1 VILTFGETMASLRS
15 EQPLRLGGSLRLSVA
30 GAESNV
36 AIGLARL
43 GHRVRWAGRV
53 GADELGALIVRTLRA
68 EGVDTGAVGTDPER
82 GTGLL
87 IFEERVGTVVRV
99 TYRRAGSAGGAISAA
114 DVLPALRD
122 DVAWV
127 HATGITAALSP
138 AGLDC
143 VTEVLTRARA
153 AGAGTSLDIN
163 YRSQLWDAEQARAA
177 LVPLARLADV
187 VLGSAEELTLAV
199 PAHAA
204 GGGAAGGG
212 AAGDGAAGA
221 AGVTDVAGVAGRLLA
236 GGATEVVV
244 KRGAAGAEVLTA
256 GGQVREPA
264 RRVPVVDVIGA
275 GDAFTAGYLSARLDG
290 ADLAGRLRR
299 AVTAGAFAVAQRGD
313 WEGLPTRAELGLLDG
328 DQQEARR

>member
-1 VILTFGETMASLRS
+1 MSVILTFGETMAALRS
-15 EQPLRLGGSLRLSVA
+15 AQPLRLGGSLQLSVA

-43 GHRVRWAGRV
+43 GHPVRWAGRV

-68 EGVDTGAVGTDPER
+68 EGVDTGAIRTDPER

-99 TYRRAGSAGGAISAA
+99 TYRRAGSAGGAISVA
-114 DVLPALRD
+114 DVLPALRE

-127 HATGITAALSP
+127 HATGITAALSA
-138 AGLDC
+138 AGRDC

-163 YRSQLWDAEQARAA
+163 YRSQLWDAGQARA
-177 LVPLARLADV
+177 VLARLAPLADV
-187 VLGSAEELTLAV
+187 VLGSAAELALTV
-199 PAHAA
+199 PDP
-204 GGGAAGGG
+204 
-212 AAGDGAAGA
+212 AAGDSRQAGPAGLPEIAGLLLAGGAQEVVVRQGAAGA
-221 AGVTDVAGVAGRLLA
+221 A
-236 GGATEVVV
+236 
-244 KRGAAGAEVLTA
+244 VLTRD
-256 GGQVREPA
+256 GRVHEPA

-275 GDAFTAGYLSARLDG
+275 GDGFTAGYLSARLDG
-290 ADLAGRLRR
+290 ADIAGRLRR

-313 WEGLPTRAELGLLDG
+313 WEGLPTRGELTLLDG
-328 DQQEARR
+328 DQQEAQR

>member
-1 VILTFGETMASLRS
+1 VSVILTFGETMAALRS

-43 GHRVRWAGRV
+43 GHPVRWAGRV

-68 EGVDTGAVGTDPER
+68 EGVDTGAVRTDPER

-99 TYRRAGSAGGAISAA
+99 TYRRAGSAGGAMSAA

-127 HATGITAALSP
+127 HATGITAALSA
-138 AGLDC
+138 AGRDC

-163 YRSQLWDAEQARAA
+163 YRSQLWDAGQARSA

-187 VLGSAEELTLAV
+187 VLGSADELALAV
-199 PAHAA
+199 PAAVDGGPRGGPA
-204 GGGAAGGG
+204 GLAEIAGL
-212 AAGDGAAGA
+212 
-221 AGVTDVAGVAGRLLA
+221 LLA
-236 GGATEVVV
+236 GGAREVVV
-244 KRGAAGAEVLTA
+244 
-256 GGQVREPA
+256 
-264 RRVPVVDVIGA
+264 GA

-299 AVTAGAFAVAQRGD
+299 GVTAGAFAVAQRGD
-313 WEGLPTRAELGLLDG
+313 WEGLPSRDELALLDG

>member
-1 VILTFGETMASLRS
+1 MSVILTFGETMAALRS

-43 GHRVRWAGRV
+43 GHPVRWAGRV

-68 EGVDTGAVGTDPER
+68 EGVDTGAVRTDPER

-99 TYRRAGSAGGAISAA
+99 TYRRAGSAGGAMSAA

-127 HATGITAALSP
+127 HATGITAALSA
-138 AGLDC
+138 AGRDC

-163 YRSQLWDAEQARAA
+163 YRSQLWDAGQARAA

-187 VLGSAEELTLAV
+187 VLGSADELALAV
-199 PAHAA
+199 PAAVDGGPRGGPA
-204 GGGAAGGG
+204 GLAEIAGL
-212 AAGDGAAGA
+212 
-221 AGVTDVAGVAGRLLA
+221 LLA
-236 GGATEVVV
+236 GGAREVVV
-244 KRGAAGAEVLTA
+244 KQGAGGAEVLTA
-256 GGQVREPA
+256 AGRVHEPA
-264 RRVPVVDVIGA
+264 RPVPVVDVIGA

-299 AVTAGAFAVAQRGD
+299 GVTAGAFAVAQRGD
-313 WEGLPTRAELGLLDG
+313 WEGLPSRDELALLDG

>member
-1 VILTFGETMASLRS
+1 MTVILTFGETMAALRS

-30 GAESNV
+30 GSESNV

-53 GADELGALIVRTLRA
+53 GADELGALIIRTLRA
-68 EGVDTGAVGTDPER
+68 EGVDTGTAGTDPER

-114 DVLPALRD
+114 DVLPALRA
-122 DVAWV
+122 DVGWV
-127 HATGITAALSP
+127 HATGITAALAP
-138 AGLDC
+138 GGLDC
-143 VTEVLTRARA
+143 VTEVLSRARA

-163 YRSQLWDAEQARAA
+163 YRSQLWDPGQARAA

-187 VLGSAEELTLAV
+187 VLGSATELALAV
-199 PAHAA
+199 PEQ
-204 GGGAAGGG
+204 
-212 AAGDGAAGA
+212 AAGDDI
-221 AGVTDVAGVAGRLLA
+221 TGVAGRLLA
-236 GGATEVVV
+236 GGAGEVVV
-244 KRGAAGAEVLTA
+244 RRGAAGAEVLTA
-256 GGQVREPA
+256 GARVREPA
-264 RRVPVVDVIGA
+264 RQVPVVDVVGA

>member
-1 VILTFGETMASLRS
+1 VSVILTFGETMAALRS
-15 EQPLRLGGSLRLSVA
+15 EQPLRLGGTLHLSVA

-43 GHRVRWAGRV
+43 GHPVRWAGRV
-53 GADELGALIVRTLRA
+53 GADELGELIVRTLRA
-68 EGVDTGAVGTDPER
+68 EGVDTGAVGIDPER

-87 IFEERVGTVVRV
+87 IFEQRVGTVVRV

-122 DVAWV
+122 DVGWV

-143 VTEVLTRARA
+143 VTEVLSRARA

-163 YRSQLWDAEQARAA
+163 YRSQLWDTGQARAA

-187 VLGSAEELTLAV
+187 VLGSADELELAV
-199 PAHAA
+199 PEPAPGDADIAA
-204 GGGAAGGG
+204 V
-212 AAGDGAAGA
+212 AGA
-221 AGVTDVAGVAGRLLA
+221 LLA
-236 GGATEVVV
+236 GGAREVVV
-244 KRGAAGAEVLTA
+244 KRGAAGAEVLT
-256 GGQVREPA
+256 GSERVHEPA
-264 RRVPVVDVIGA
+264 RPVPVADVIGA

-313 WEGLPTRAELGLLDG
+313 WEGLPTRAELPLLDG

>member
-1 VILTFGETMASLRS
+1 MSVILTFGETMAALRS

-43 GHRVRWAGRV
+43 GHPVRWAGRV

-68 EGVDTGAVGTDPER
+68 EGVDTGAIAADPER

-114 DVLPALRD
+114 DVLPALRE

-127 HATGITAALSP
+127 HATGITAALSA
-138 AGLDC
+138 AGRDC

-153 AGAGTSLDIN
+153 AGAGTSLDVN
-163 YRSQLWDAEQARAA
+163 YRSQLWDAGQARAVLA
-177 LVPLARLADV
+177 SLARLADV
-187 VLGSAEELTLAV
+187 VLGSAAELALTV
-199 PAHAA
+199 PDP
-204 GGGAAGGG
+204 
-212 AAGDGAAGA
+212 AAGDSGQPGPASLPEIAGL
-221 AGVTDVAGVAGRLLA
+221 LLA
-236 GGATEVVV
+236 GGAQEVVV
-244 KRGAAGAEVLTA
+244 KQGAAGAEVLTRD
-256 GGQVREPA
+256 GRVHEPA

-275 GDAFTAGYLSARLDG
+275 GDGFTAGYLSARLDG
-290 ADLAGRLRR
+290 ADIAGRLRR

-313 WEGLPTRAELGLLDG
+313 WEGLPTRDELTLLDG
-328 DQQEARR
+328 DQQEAHR

>member
-1 VILTFGETMASLRS
+1 VSVILTFGETMAALRS

-43 GHRVRWAGRV
+43 GHPVRWAGRV

-68 EGVDTGAVGTDPER
+68 EGVDTGAVRTDPER

-99 TYRRAGSAGGAISAA
+99 TYRRAGSAGGAMSAA

-127 HATGITAALSP
+127 HATGITAALSA
-138 AGLDC
+138 AGRDC

-163 YRSQLWDAEQARAA
+163 YRSQLWDAGQARAA

-187 VLGSAEELTLAV
+187 VLGSADELALAV
-199 PAHAA
+199 PAAVDGGPRGGPA
-204 GGGAAGGG
+204 GLAEIAGL
-212 AAGDGAAGA
+212 
-221 AGVTDVAGVAGRLLA
+221 LLA
-236 GGATEVVV
+236 GGAREVVV
-244 KRGAAGAEVLTA
+244 KQGAGGAEVLTA
-256 GGQVREPA
+256 AGRVHEPA
-264 RRVPVVDVIGA
+264 RPVPVVDVIGA

-299 AVTAGAFAVAQRGD
+299 GVTAGAFAVAQRGD
-313 WEGLPTRAELGLLDG
+313 WEGLPSRDELALLDG

>member
-1 VILTFGETMASLRS
+1 VSVILTFGETMAALRS

-43 GHRVRWAGRV
+43 GHPVRWAGRV

-68 EGVDTGAVGTDPER
+68 EGVDTGAIRTDPER

-114 DVLPALRD
+114 DVLPALRE

-127 HATGITAALSP
+127 HATGITAALSA
-138 AGLDC
+138 AGRDC
-143 VTEVLTRARA
+143 VTEVLSRARA

-163 YRSQLWDAEQARAA
+163 YRSQLWDAGQARAA
-177 LVPLARLADV
+177 LAPLAPLADV
-187 VLGSAEELTLAV
+187 VLGSAAELALMV
-199 PAHAA
+199 P
-204 GGGAAGGG
+204 
-212 AAGDGAAGA
+212 DPAAGA
-221 AGVTDVAGVAGRLLA
+221 GRTPGPAGVAEVAGLLLA
-236 GGATEVVV
+236 GGVQEVVV
-244 KRGAAGAEVLTA
+244 KQGAAGAEVLTR
-256 GGQVREPA
+256 GGRLHEPA

-275 GDAFTAGYLSARLDG
+275 GDGFTAGYLSARLDG
-290 ADLAGRLRR
+290 ADIAGRLRR

-313 WEGLPTRAELGLLDG
+313 WEGLPSRDELTLLDG

>member
-1 VILTFGETMASLRS
+1 VSVILTFGETMAALRS
-15 EQPLRLGGSLRLSVA
+15 EQPLRLGGTLRLSVA

-43 GHRVRWAGRV
+43 GHPVRWAGRT

-68 EGVDTGAVGTDPER
+68 EGVDTAAVTTDPKR

-87 IFEERVGTVVRV
+87 IFEQRVGTVVRV
-99 TYRRAGSAGGAISAA
+99 TYRRSGSAGGAISAA

-163 YRSQLWDAEQARAA
+163 YRSALWDTGQARAA

-187 VLGSAEELTLAV
+187 LLGSAAELELAV
-199 PAHAA
+199 PDPVPGADVAA
-204 GGGAAGGG
+204 V
-212 AAGDGAAGA
+212 AGA
-221 AGVTDVAGVAGRLLA
+221 LLA
-236 GGATEVVV
+236 GGPQEVVV
-244 KRGAAGAEVLTA
+244 KQGAAGAEVLTS
-256 GGQVREPA
+256 GERVHEPA
-264 RRVPVVDVIGA
+264 RPVPVADVIGA

-290 ADLAGRLRR
+290 ADLPGRLRR

-313 WEGLPTRAELGLLDG
+313 WEGLPTRAELALLDG
-328 DQQEARR
+328 DQQDARR

>member
-1 VILTFGETMASLRS
+1 MSVILTFGETMAALRS
-15 EQPLRLGGSLRLSVA
+15 EQPLRLGGTLRLSVA

-43 GHRVRWAGRV
+43 GHPVRWAGRV

-68 EGVDTGAVGTDPER
+68 ESVDTGAVRTDPER

-87 IFEERVGTVVRV
+87 IFEQRVGTVVRV
-99 TYRRAGSAGGAISAA
+99 SYRRAGSAGGAISTA

-122 DVAWV
+122 DVSWV

-143 VTEVLTRARA
+143 VTQVLTRARA

-163 YRSQLWDAEQARAA
+163 YRSALWDAGRARAA

-187 VLGSAEELTLAV
+187 VLGSAAELELTV
-199 PAHAA
+199 P
-204 GGGAAGGG
+204 GPVRGAR
-212 AAGDGAAGA
+212 
-221 AGVTDVAGVAGRLLA
+221 DVAAVAGRLLA
-236 GGATEVVV
+236 GGSREVVV
-244 KRGAAGAEVLTA
+244 KQGAAGAEVLTSA
-256 GGQVREPA
+256 ERVHEPA
-264 RRVPVVDVIGA
+264 RPVPVADVIGA

-290 ADLAGRLRR
+290 ADLPGRLRR

-313 WEGLPTRAELGLLDG
+313 WEGLPTRAELALLDG
-328 DQQEARR
+328 DQQEAHR